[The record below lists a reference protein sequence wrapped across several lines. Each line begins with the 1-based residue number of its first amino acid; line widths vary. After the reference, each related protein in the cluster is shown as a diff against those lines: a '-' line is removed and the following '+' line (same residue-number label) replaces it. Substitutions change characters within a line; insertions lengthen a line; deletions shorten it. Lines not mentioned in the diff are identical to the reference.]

1 MLIKEIT
8 MKQNKNLKKE
18 LSNLYHLSLIT
29 LQFVSIVNTRNLN
42 VLVSGLEIN
51 MILMYTISLS
61 SVIHLKLLTN
71 TKYYIYLIKNCM
83 IIQKNILTL
92 SRVVLSVPIM
102 NQMSQHAKKIITL
115 SDLLSVLMMSMV
127 MMGMILHLR
136 YQTASTHLLNCTECL
151 CMRC

>member
-1 MLIKEIT
+1 
-8 MKQNKNLKKE
+8 
-18 LSNLYHLSLIT
+18 
-29 LQFVSIVNTRNLN
+29 
-42 VLVSGLEIN
+42 

-115 SDLLSVLMMSMV
+115 SDLLSGLMMSMV
-127 MMGMILHLR
+127 MMDMILHLR
-136 YQTASTHLLNCTECL
+136 YQTASIHLLNCTECL
-151 CMRC
+151 CTRCCDRVIALVCFNAPQDARTTQMY